1 MHVLSEYLSKS
12 HNFKNLFFVTSHL
25 SSENL
30 GNTQG
35 PPYLWL
41 HYMTVTLYRSSSL
54 YSEMRKGNSKF
65 QYTKAIVCAIPSS
78 LPAEAQRQNDPEEA
92 VDFEKAVRQ
101 HHQYVLAL
109 KNLGLEVIELPADD
123 NHPDC
128 VFVEDVSVVCDGVA
142 LIARLGHQTRR
153 GESARMKLILEE
165 LGLVVAEMKP
175 PAALDGG
182 DVLFTG
188 KEFLVGLSKRT
199 NQAGIEA
206 LAKTFPSY
214 PVTGISVTSHLH
226 LKSMMTMGG
235 YDIIVV
241 GGSSEAQNAW
251 IEVKKNARFQYE
263 KLMVP
268 DDTAANCLF
277 VNGTLIHLVE
287 AEIPDSFEVFNQM
300 SCPKMEL
307 ENSELSKVD
316 GCLTCLSILI

>member
-1 MHVLSEYLSKS
+1 MKPTH
-12 HNFKNLFFVTSHL
+12 
-25 SSENL
+25 
-30 GNTQG
+30 
-35 PPYLWL
+35 
-41 HYMTVTLYRSSSL
+41 
-54 YSEMRKGNSKF
+54 SKF

-78 LPAEAQRQNDPEEA
+78 LPAQAQRQNDPA
-92 VDFEKAVRQ
+92 DPVDFEKAVRQ
-101 HHQYVLAL
+101 HREYVRAL
-109 KNLGLEVIELPADD
+109 KNLGLEVIELSADEEY
-123 NHPDC
+123 PDC

-153 GESARMKLILEE
+153 GESARMKSILEE
-165 LGLVVAEMKP
+165 LGLIVEEMKP
-175 PAALDGG
+175 PALLDGG

-214 PVTGISVTSHLH
+214 PVTEISVTSHLH

-251 IEVKKNARFQYE
+251 VEVEEKAKFKYE
-263 KLMVP
+263 KLIVS

-277 VNGTLIHLVE
+277 VNGTVVHLV
-287 AEIPDSFEVFNQM
+287 ADEIPNSFEVFNQIC
-300 SCPKMEL
+300 CPKVEL

>member
-1 MHVLSEYLSKS
+1 MI
-12 HNFKNLFFVTSHL
+12 VTPSVYWSRH
-25 SSENL
+25 
-30 GNTQG
+30 
-35 PPYLWL
+35 
-41 HYMTVTLYRSSSL
+41 SSSL
-54 YSEMRKGNSKF
+54 SLSRLRQKCSEMRPTHSKF

-78 LPAEAQRQNDPEEA
+78 LPAEAQRQNDPAEP

-101 HHQYVLAL
+101 HREYVGAL
-109 KNLGLEVIELPADD
+109 KNLGLEVTELPADEE
-123 NHPDC
+123 HPDC

-153 GESARMKLILEE
+153 GESARMKSTLEE

-188 KEFLVGLSKRT
+188 REFLVGLSKRT
-199 NQAGIEA
+199 NQAGIET

-235 YDIIVV
+235 NDIIVV

-251 IEVKKNARFQYE
+251 IEVEKKAKFQYE
-263 KLMVP
+263 KLIVS

-277 VNGTLIHLVE
+277 VNGTLIHLVA
-287 AEIPDSFEVFNQM
+287 AEIPDSFEAFNQI